1 MVIRTLKTCGHIRT
15 CRMKVV
21 LLHLTDILECCNVFE
36 VHHISLDCHSR
47 DEPYKTVRADG
58 MPMVQGAPSVFT
70 TLDGTL
76 PSGIITKPAT
86 RFAGS
91 TLGTN
96 TMFVNGDGASIAG
109 FPSNQQYLIYDES
122 ADDTPI
128 VRKCR

>member
-1 MVIRTLKTCGHIRT
+1 MT
-15 CRMKVV
+15 
-21 LLHLTDILECCNVFE
+21 
-36 VHHISLDCHSR
+36 
-47 DEPYKTVRADG
+47 A
-58 MPMVQGAPSVFT
+58 GAPSAF
-70 TLDGTL
+70 GTL

-91 TLGTN
+91 TMGTN

-128 VRKCR
+128 MRTYSTLL